1 MGLLFFLSFLHGS
14 DRMYVLY
21 ELYGHSMLPTR
32 CLHFMIFR
40 PIICLSCSL
49 NYLYSL
55 VAIRKSFHLSFIHY
69 IALAQGFYMFS
80 SVFPTSTG
88 KKDSFEVRTEHIR
101 MDHYL
106 DHAFLPAVS
115 FFLLLQ
121 FIFH

>member
-32 CLHFMIFR
+32 CLHFM
-40 PIICLSCSL
+40 SCSL

-55 VAIRKSFHLSFIHY
+55 VAIRKSFHLSLIHY

-80 SVFPTSTG
+80 SAFPTSTG